1 MSSTDDTVCTMNEPE
16 RPLSRGPAAVQR
28 RTASDAIQRR
38 DATIG
43 EVAGYLRVLL
53 GLDPEEPAPGERA
66 ASAGRPLPLIVA
78 GLDAGAWIAWC
89 LAGLPL
95 FVDGLPSLRQV
106 KGEAGRVLV
115 ALAMLRAKGNLS
127 QASTFIGSSR
137 KVLRDNLRYGGLYPW
152 RRRLDGNLHGG
163 RWNRG
168 T

>member
-1 MSSTDDTVCTMNEPE
+1 M
-16 RPLSRGPAAVQR
+16 
-28 RTASDAIQRR
+28 
-38 DATIG
+38 
-43 EVAGYLRVLL
+43 L
-53 GLDPEEPAPGERA
+53 GLDPEGPAPGERA
-66 ASAGRPLPLIVA
+66 ASAGRRLPLIVA

-106 KGEAGRVLV
+106 KAEAGRVLV

-152 RRRLDGNLHGG
+152 RR
-163 RWNRG
+163 
-168 T
+168 